1 MKIVIT
7 GGRGQLGGD
16 CRRVLAPGH
25 TVHAFG
31 SGDLDITDEQ
41 QVENIVRRL
50 QPDIVINCAAYTA
63 VDACEDDRERC
74 RLVNGTGPGLLA
86 AATADTGCKLIHVS
100 TDYVFDGKK
109 PLPAAYREDDPVAP
123 LSAY

>member
-74 RLVNGTGPGLLA
+74 RLVN
-86 AATADTGCKLIHVS
+86 ATEIGRAHV
-100 TDYVFDGKK
+100 
-109 PLPAAYREDDPVAP
+109 
-123 LSAY
+123 